1 MGKLQG
7 KVAVITGGT
16 QGVGLATARLF
27 ASEGAYVFIAG
38 RRQKELEEAVALIGS
53 NVTGVQ
59 ADVANLAD
67 LDRLYASVKAK
78 GRIDVLFANVGLGG
92 FVPLGSITE
101 EYYDKTFDTNVKGLL
116 FTVQKALPFLNDGAS
131 IILTGSAAAAK
142 GTPSFGVYA
151 ASKAAIR
158 SFVRTWTAELK
169 DRRIR
174 SNVLS
179 PGPVLTPQV
188 ALQPPEA
195 IARIVSTV
203 PKRSPRPRSFWVR
216 TIPASSPGSNC
227 SPMAAERRSDLRPA
241 AQPHRGVK
249 QHARTLHRW
258 MPMRLRAFCIDD
270 RANTPGCLSLQRMP
284 APIRQRLRHVHAG
297 EERQP
302 EGDRPDKASYAY
314 RGQRQ

>member
-16 QGVGLATARLF
+16 QGIGLAAAKLF
-27 ASEGAYVFIAG
+27 AREGAYVFITG
-38 RRQKELEEAVALIGS
+38 RRHNELEEAVVSIG
-53 NVTGVQ
+53 G
-59 ADVANLAD
+59 
-67 LDRLYASVKAK
+67 
-78 GRIDVLFANVGLGG
+78 NVGLGG

-179 PGPVLTPQV
+179 PGPVVTPQV
-188 ALQPPEA
+188 GLQPPET

-203 PKRSPRPRSFWVR
+203 PMGR
-216 TIPASSPGSNC
+216 
-227 SPMAAERRSDLRPA
+227 M
-241 AQPHRGVK
+241 AQPEEIAKVALFLGSDDSSFVTGIELF
-249 QHARTLHRW
+249 ADGG
-258 MPMRLRAFCIDD
+258 RA
-270 RANTPGCLSLQRMP
+270 Q
-284 APIRQRLRHVHAG
+284 V
-297 EERQP
+297 
-302 EGDRPDKASYAY
+302 
-314 RGQRQ
+314 

>member
-1 MGKLQG
+1 MDAEREWTMGKLQG

-16 QGVGLATARLF
+16 QGIGLATARLF
-27 ASEGAYVFIAG
+27 ASEGAHVFITG
-38 RRQKELEEAVALIGS
+38 RRQKELEEAVASIGC

-59 ADVANLAD
+59 GDVANLAD
-67 LDRLYASVKAK
+67 LDRLYQSVKTR
-78 GRIDVLFANVGLGG
+78 GQIDVLFANVGLGG

-101 EYYDKTFDTNVKGLL
+101 EYYDKTFDTNVKGML
-116 FTVQKALPFLNDGAS
+116 FTVQKALPLLNDGAS

-142 GTPSFGVYA
+142 GTPSFAVYA
-151 ASKAAIR
+151 ASKAPIR

-203 PKRSPRPRSFWVR
+203 PMGRMAEPEQIAKAALFLASDESSVV
-216 TIPASSPGSNC
+216 PAS
-227 SPMAAERRSDLRPA
+227 D
-241 AQPHRGVK
+241 HF
-249 QHARTLHRW
+249 T
-258 MPMRLRAFCIDD
+258 
-270 RANTPGCLSLQRMP
+270 
-284 APIRQRLRHVHAG
+284 
-297 EERQP
+297 
-302 EGDRPDKASYAY
+302 
-314 RGQRQ
+314 